1 MAKRKKLNK
10 NVVIVLVLVGGV
22 VLMAGGYLGYRK
34 GLHHKIFKKDPD
46 ACARLARADLAKG
59 KYDDADENFK
69 DTMKWLYLSG
79 RTEPA
84 AAAYYYEYARFLLEW
99 VQKKGSEM
107 NEAQRREHSGVAIN
121 CLRTALL
128 RDPNHVDS
136 QRALT
141 DISWEIARAG
151 NKWVVFINEADRLL
165 TLVPND
171 HKTFFLRARA
181 WDEMAKAVPGQNSE
195 NAIRDY
201 KKALELKNDEPEYWR
216 NYAEFLQQEG
226 RLEEADKTF
235 NEAIKILPN
244 NPELRV
250 TYSSFLQSRNRRQEA
265 VDQVQEAIR
274 LAPNSPVGYLAMAQI
289 HLTDGKSDLALQVLE
304 TARKIDENDY
314 RVHAAL
320 AQTYRIRKQPD
331 KAMETLRDGL
341 AAIDRKIKE
350 TAASGPSGEGS
361 TAMEANRRILS
372 YYLAD
377 MLLDGIMTDPNN
389 QEAYLKE
396 AKGISEQTVWSS
408 GEAARRAKI
417 AGRIAYLEGD
427 LPTATKFLE
436 EAYQS
441 FGASDPVVTDYLIRI
456 YLRQDLPGKAEKLL
470 DQLRRNPAFANDPRA
485 LLLKAQLEMQYRNFE
500 QASRYVDQVLKA
512 DPNSTDALNMRKTLQ
527 AATGQLSTEQLMANM
542 DASKPSISAL
552 VNRAVSMWMEED
564 KDAAVRMLEAVH
576 AKVPDNEAVVQRLLW
591 MYAGQNDLAK
601 AKRLIDQAKTA
612 FPQKAA
618 EWNLQEKFL
627 AETDPNKRLEIALSA
642 ADETSD
648 PFQKAMDKAGIA
660 TMFRN
665 QEAYV
670 SYVEE
675 AAKINPDHP
684 MVVERVFKIA
694 LARKD
699 WPRAEDAAKRAG
711 ALNLDSAEGRVF
723 RAQLAIAQ
731 EQYAQAIPLLQE
743 ALRLRPDD
751 KYPAI
756 LLGDCFLRTKELIKA
771 REAVETVANNDPTYV
786 PALIRMAMITEQQG
800 KMSEH
805 AEWITRANR
814 LAPTDSYVR
823 KQYLQMLEER
833 NDPTDVIAQREK
845 LFQRDP
851 TDMENCARLAALY
864 ERTKQNDKAEA
875 FYQAVY
881 QRSTNR
887 MVTAGLLA
895 DFYMR
900 NGRRAD
906 ADRILVDLLQTWPD
920 KIAAYLMYGEF
931 LSRYSV
937 DQASVAVEKAI
948 AIDPN
953 DARGYIILARLKV
966 QTKDTKGAAD
976 SFARYVALR
985 PTDLAAKKEMLRY
998 FIDSGRTAEAQQQL
1012 EAMLAANPSDAET
1025 MTILGILWLRQSDM
1039 VKALSLMDRAIAANP
1054 NSPDPLTTRAT
1065 IYMIQ
1070 GKATEAKLDLEN
1082 ARKLS
1087 DSPTI
1092 AVNLAGIHARLGD
1105 PTRAQGILRELLD
1118 KPATADYGPAM
1129 YMLADL
1135 YFQQQRWQLLT
1146 PLLERAKSKYPGDAH
1161 YRQLEAQMYVAMG
1174 DAAKAVAAMEK
1185 AVAEVPDS
1193 TDILR
1198 ECLQA
1203 LLDNGQ
1209 YAKVLS
1215 MSQARLDK
1223 VAAESWLLA
1232 IRGEALAR
1240 SGDVAKADEAFQA
1253 AANGGNTQ
1261 QLGYV
1266 VQKMMK
1272 AYGPQRTL
1280 EKFSAWVASRPK
1292 DRQIYML
1299 MGMLY
1304 GNQQQGAKAV
1314 EMFLKAVEMAADDNS
1329 KGDAWRELG
1338 LSYYQLKDFPKAE
1351 EAYLAA
1357 LKVAPEDIAVM
1368 NNLAYMYA
1376 NDLNQPEKAL
1386 PHAEKAASLAPQNP
1400 DILDTYG
1407 WALAKSSHNNDAER
1421 FLLRAIQN
1429 SETAAQA
1436 ALPRYHLGYVYEQTA
1451 RFAEAIRQYR
1461 QGLEAMNGKNGDPLN
1476 ADLTESIKRVQQ
1488 KQAQGPAT
1496 RSAS

>member
-1 MAKRKKLNK
+1 MAKRKKLNR
-10 NVVIVLVLVGGV
+10 NVVIALVAVGGLVLLVG
-22 VLMAGGYLGYRK
+22 AYGGYRFR
-34 GLHHKIFKKDPD
+34 HRIFKKDPD

-59 KYDDADENFK
+59 NYADADENFK
-69 DTMKWLYLSG
+69 DTMKWLYLSN

-99 VQKKGSEM
+99 VQKRGTEM
-107 NEAQRREHSGVAIN
+107 NEAQRRERSGVAIN

-128 RDPNHVDS
+128 RDPNHVES

-141 DISWEIARAG
+141 EISLEIARAG
-151 NKWVVFINEADRLL
+151 NKWMVFINEADRLL
-165 TLVPND
+165 TLAPQD
-171 HKTFFLRARA
+171 HMIFFLRANA
-181 WDEMAKAVPGQNSE
+181 WEEMAKAVPGQNSE

-201 KKALELKNDEPEYWR
+201 KKALELKNDEAVYWQ
-216 NYAEFLQQEG
+216 NYAGFLRQDG
-226 RLEEADKTF
+226 RLEEADKTY
-235 NEAIKILPN
+235 NEALKIFPDH
-244 NPELRV
+244 PEIRV
-250 TYSSFLQSRNRRQEA
+250 DYASFLQFRNHRQEA
-265 VDQVQEAIR
+265 IEQIQEAIR
-274 LAPNSPVGYLAMAQI
+274 RAPNSPVGYLAMAQI
-289 HLTDGKSDLALQVLE
+289 HLAEGKSDLALQALD

-314 RVHAAL
+314 RVHVAL
-320 AQTYRIRKQPD
+320 SQTYRVRRQPD
-331 KAMETLRDGL
+331 KAMETLREGL
-341 AAIDRKIKE
+341 AAIDRRIQE
-350 TAASGPSGEGS
+350 IAASGPSTERP
-361 TAMEANRRILS
+361 ARLEVNRRLLS

-377 MLLDGIMTDPNN
+377 TLLDGVITDPNN
-389 QEAYLKE
+389 REAYLKE
-396 AKGISEQTVWSS
+396 AKGISEQTVWTPA
-408 GEAARRAKI
+408 EATRRAKI

-427 LPTATKFLE
+427 LPTAARLLE

-441 FGASDPVVTDYLIRI
+441 FGISDPVVADYLIRI

-470 DQLRRNPAFANDPRA
+470 DQFRRNPAYANDPRA

-500 QASRYVDQVLKA
+500 QASKYVDQVLKA
-512 DPNSTDALNMRKTLQ
+512 DPNSADALSMRKALQ
-527 AATGQLSTEQLMANM
+527 AATGQLSTEQLLADM
-542 DASKPSISAL
+542 DTSKSSITAM

-601 AKRLIDQAKTA
+601 AKQLIDQAKTA
-612 FPQKAA
+612 LPQQAA
-618 EWNLQEKFL
+618 AWNLQDKFL
-627 AETDPNKRLEIALSA
+627 QETDPNKRLEIALSA
-642 ADETSD
+642 ADATSD
-648 PFQKAMDKAGIA
+648 PLQKAMDKAGIA
-660 TMFRN
+660 AMFRN

-699 WPRAEDAAKRAG
+699 WARAEDAAKRAG

-723 RAQLAIAQ
+723 RAQLAMAQ

-743 ALRLRPDD
+743 TLKLRPND

-756 LLGDCFLRTKELIKA
+756 MLGDCFLRTKDLPKA
-771 REAVETVANNDPTYV
+771 REAVETVATNDPTYV

-805 AEWITRANR
+805 AEWITRARR
-814 LAPTDSYVR
+814 LAPADSYVR
-823 KQYLQMLEER
+823 KKYLEMLEDR

-851 TDMENCARLAALY
+851 TDMENCARLGALY

-875 FYQAVY
+875 MYQTVY
-881 QRSTNR
+881 QRSANR
-887 MVTAGLLA
+887 LATAGLLA
-895 DFYMR
+895 DFYIR

-920 KIAAYLMYGEF
+920 KVAAYLMYGEF
-931 LSRYSV
+931 LSRHNV
-937 DQASVAVEKAI
+937 DQARAAVEKAI

-953 DARGYIILARLKV
+953 DARGHIVLARLKA
-966 QTKDTKGAAD
+966 QANDTQGAAE

-985 PTDLAAKKEMLRY
+985 PGDQAAKKEMLRY
-998 FIDSGRTAEAQQQL
+998 YIDAGRTAEAQQQL
-1012 EAMLAANPSDAET
+1012 EAMLAANASDAEA
-1025 MTILGILWLRQSDM
+1025 MTIFSLLWLRQGDM
-1039 VKALSLMDRAIAANP
+1039 VKALSLLDRAIAANP
-1054 NSPDPLTTRAT
+1054 NYAEPLTTRAT

-1082 ARKLS
+1082 ARRLS

-1092 AVNLAGIHARLGD
+1092 SVNLAGIHSRMGD

-1135 YFQQQRWQLLT
+1135 YFRQQRWQLLT
-1146 PLLERAKSKYPGDAH
+1146 PLLERAKGKYPGDAR

-1174 DAAKAVAAMEK
+1174 DPAKAVATLEK
-1185 AVAEVPDS
+1185 AVAEVPES

-1209 YAKVLS
+1209 YARVLS
-1215 MSQARLDK
+1215 MTQARLDK
-1223 VAAESWLLA
+1223 TGPESWLLA
-1232 IRGEALAR
+1232 VRGEALGR

-1272 AYGPQRTL
+1272 AYGPQRTI
-1280 EKFSAWVASRPK
+1280 EKFSVWVASRPK
-1292 DRQIYML
+1292 DREIYML

-1304 GNQQQGAKAV
+1304 INQQQGAKAA

-1329 KGDAWRELG
+1329 KGGAWRELG
-1338 LSYYQLKDFPKAE
+1338 LSYYQLKEFSKAE

-1357 LKVAPEDIAVM
+1357 LKVTPEDITVM

-1376 NDLNQPEKAL
+1376 NDLNQPDKAL
-1386 PHAEKAASLAPQNP
+1386 PHAEKAATMASQNP

-1407 WALAKSSHNNDAER
+1407 WALAKSSRNSDAER
-1421 FLLRAIQN
+1421 ILLRAIQN
-1429 SETAAQA
+1429 SEQAAQA
-1436 ALPRYHLGYVYEQTA
+1436 ALPRYHLGYVYEQAA

-1461 QGLEAMNGKNGDPLN
+1461 QGLEAMSGKNGDPLY
-1476 ADLTESIKRVQQ
+1476 ADLSEGIKRVQQ